1 MPAVLPASAAA
12 APPAAPVD
20 APRGKRGL
28 TPYLLLAPGLIFL
41 LVFFAVPTVQLL
53 AASMY
58 DRTGSI
64 ETGYAQTFSLDNF
77 GYAWNLYQ
85 PQIFRSLAYALICT
99 VLCIVIG
106 YPLAYAIALKGGRWK
121 NLMLIA
127 VIAPFFTSFLV
138 RTFAWKAILADTGP
152 LVSVLRAVHLLGPD
166 GRLLATPIAV
176 IAGLVYNFLPFTVL
190 PLYTSLD
197 KLDPRLLEAS
207 ADLAHGPVR
216 TFLRVT
222 LPLTMP
228 GIVAGTLLTF
238 VPATGDYVNSQL
250 LGNTNTTMIGNVI
263 QSRLLVV
270 KDLPVGSAL
279 SVVLMVAILVL
290 VMLYL
295 RKTDTDEVV

>member
-1 MPAVLPASAAA
+1 MPALLPAATGDASLA
-12 APPAAPVD
+12 VE

-28 TPYLLLAPGLIFL
+28 TPYLLLAPGMLFL
-41 LVFFAVPTVQLL
+41 LVFFAVPVVQLL

-77 GYAWNLYQ
+77 SYALELYR
-85 PQIFRSLAYALICT
+85 PQIVRSLVYSLIAT
-99 VLCIVIG
+99 VLCVLLG

-127 VIAPFFTSFLV
+127 VVAPFFTSFLV
-138 RTFAWKAILADTGP
+138 RTFAWKAILADSGE
-152 LVSVLRAVHLLGPD
+152 LMSVLRAVHLLGPD
-166 GRLLATPIAV
+166 GRLLATPVAV
-176 IAGLVYNFLPFTVL
+176 IAGIVYNFLPFMVL
-190 PLYTSLD
+190 PLYASLD

-279 SVVLMVAILVL
+279 SVVLMVTILVL
-290 VMLYL
+290 VVIYL

>member
-1 MPAVLPASAAA
+1 MPAVLPASTAA
-12 APPAAPVD
+12 AAPVD

-28 TPYLLLAPGLIFL
+28 TPYLLLAPGIIFL

-77 GYAWNLYQ
+77 SYAWNLYQ
-85 PQIFRSLAYALICT
+85 PQIFRSLTYSLIAT
-99 VLCIVIG
+99 VLCIAIG
-106 YPLAYAIALKGGRWK
+106 YPLAYAIALKSGRWK
-121 NLMLIA
+121 NLMLIL
-127 VIAPFFTSFLV
+127 VVAPFFTSFLV

-152 LVSVLRAVHLLGPD
+152 LVSVLRAIHLLGPD

-176 IAGLVYNFLPFTVL
+176 IAGIVYNFLPFTVL

-250 LGNTNTTMIGNVI
+250 LGNTSTTMIGNVI

>member
-1 MPAVLPASAAA
+1 MPGLLPAATAEVA
-12 APPAAPVD
+12 APRV
-20 APRGKRGL
+20 KRGL
-28 TPYLLLAPGLIFL
+28 TPYLLLAPGTLFL

-64 ETGYAQTFSLDNF
+64 ESGYAQTFSIDNF
-77 GYAWNLYQ
+77 AFAWDAYH
-85 PQIFRSLAYALICT
+85 PQILRSLGYSLIYT
-99 VLCIVIG
+99 VLCLLLG

-121 NLMLIA
+121 NLMLLA

-138 RTFAWKAILADTGP
+138 RTFAWKAILADTGEVVGF
-152 LVSVLRAVHLLGPD
+152 LKAIHLLDAD

-176 IAGLVYNFLPFTVL
+176 IAGLVYNFLPFMVL
-190 PLYTSLD
+190 PLYASLE

-216 TFLRVT
+216 TFWRVT
-222 LPLTMP
+222 LPLSMP
-228 GIVAGTLLTF
+228 GVVAGTLLTF
-238 VPATGDYVNSQL
+238 VPAMGDYVNAQL

-270 KDLPVGSAL
+270 KDIPVGSAL
-279 SVVLMVAILVL
+279 SVMLMISILVL
-290 VMLYL
+290 VVLYL

>member
-1 MPAVLPASAAA
+1 MPALLPAAATGA
-12 APPAAPVD
+12 PAAEPGR
-20 APRGKRGL
+20 ARGL
-28 TPYLLLAPGLIFL
+28 APYLLLAPGMLFL

-58 DRTGSI
+58 DRGGSI
-64 ETGYAQTFSLDNF
+64 ESGYSQAFSLDNF
-77 GYAWNLYQ
+77 GYAWETYH
-85 PQIFRSLAYALICT
+85 PQILRSLGYSLICT
-99 VLCIVIG
+99 VLCVLIG

-121 NLMLIA
+121 NLMLVA

-138 RTFAWKAILADTGP
+138 RTFAWKAILADSGE
-152 LVSVLRAVHLLGPD
+152 LVGFLRAIHLLGPD
-166 GRLLATPIAV
+166 GRLLATPFAV
-176 IAGLVYNFLPFTVL
+176 IAGLVYNFLPFMVL
-190 PLYTSLD
+190 PLFTSLD

-222 LPLTMP
+222 LPLTLP

-238 VPATGDYVNSQL
+238 VPATGDYVNAQL

-270 KDLPVGSAL
+270 KDIPTGSAL
-279 SVVLMVAILVL
+279 SVVLMAAILILVL
-290 VMLYL
+290 LYL

>member
-1 MPAVLPASAAA
+1 ML
-12 APPAAPVD
+12 
-20 APRGKRGL
+20 
-28 TPYLLLAPGLIFL
+28 FL

-64 ETGYAQTFSLDNF
+64 ESGYAQTFSIDNF
-77 GYAWNLYQ
+77 SFAWELYH
-85 PQIFRSLAYALICT
+85 PQILRSLGYSLICT
-99 VLCIVIG
+99 VLCLLLG

-121 NLMLIA
+121 NLMLLA

-138 RTFAWKAILADTGP
+138 RTFAWKAILADTGEVVGF
-152 LVSVLRAVHLLGPD
+152 LKAIHLLDAD

-176 IAGLVYNFLPFTVL
+176 IAGLVYNFLPFMVL
-190 PLYTSLD
+190 PLYASLE

-216 TFLRVT
+216 TFWRVT
-222 LPLTMP
+222 LPLSMP
-228 GIVAGTLLTF
+228 GVVAGTLLTF
-238 VPATGDYVNSQL
+238 VPSMGDYVNAQL

-270 KDLPVGSAL
+270 KDIPVGSAL
-279 SVVLMVAILVL
+279 SVMLMLSILVL
-290 VMLYL
+290 VVLYL

>member
-1 MPAVLPASAAA
+1 MPALLPTAATEVA
-12 APPAAPVD
+12 APRV
-20 APRGKRGL
+20 KRGR
-28 TPYLLLAPGLIFL
+28 TPYLLLAPGMLFL

-64 ETGYAQTFSLDNF
+64 ESGYAQTFSIDNF
-77 GYAWNLYQ
+77 SFAWELYH
-85 PQIFRSLAYALICT
+85 PQILRSLGYSLICT
-99 VLCIVIG
+99 VLCLLLG

-121 NLMLIA
+121 NLMLLA

-138 RTFAWKAILADTGP
+138 RTFAWKAILADTGEVVGF
-152 LVSVLRAVHLLGPD
+152 LKAIHLLDAD

-176 IAGLVYNFLPFTVL
+176 IAGLVYNFLPFMVL
-190 PLYTSLD
+190 PLYASLE

-216 TFLRVT
+216 TFWRVT
-222 LPLTMP
+222 LPLSMP
-228 GIVAGTLLTF
+228 GVVAGTLLTF
-238 VPATGDYVNSQL
+238 VPAMGDYVNAQL

-270 KDLPVGSAL
+270 KDIPVGSAL
-279 SVVLMVAILVL
+279 SVMLMLSILVL
-290 VMLYL
+290 VVLYL

>member
-1 MPAVLPASAAA
+1 ML
-12 APPAAPVD
+12 
-20 APRGKRGL
+20 
-28 TPYLLLAPGLIFL
+28 FL

-64 ETGYAQTFSLDNF
+64 ESGYAQTFSIDNF
-77 GYAWNLYQ
+77 SFAWELYH
-85 PQIFRSLAYALICT
+85 PQILRSLGYSLICT
-99 VLCIVIG
+99 VLCLLLG

-121 NLMLIA
+121 NLMLLA

-138 RTFAWKAILADTGP
+138 RTFAWKAILADTGEVVGF
-152 LVSVLRAVHLLGPD
+152 LKAIHLLDAD

-176 IAGLVYNFLPFTVL
+176 IAGLVYNFLPFMVL
-190 PLYTSLD
+190 PLYASLE

-216 TFLRVT
+216 TFWRVT
-222 LPLTMP
+222 LPLSMP
-228 GIVAGTLLTF
+228 GVVAGTLLTF
-238 VPATGDYVNSQL
+238 VPAMGDYVNAQL

-270 KDLPVGSAL
+270 KDIPVGSAL
-279 SVVLMVAILVL
+279 SVMLMLSILVL
-290 VMLYL
+290 VVLYL